1 MRSVE
6 LVISNPSG
14 LHARPATLFTEAA
27 AGFASKI
34 TVENLSRGKGPVDA
48 KSTLMLLTAGVSR
61 DHRIRLVAD
70 GPDEDAAIDA
80 LVGLVTSGLGE
91 PPAELIRRRAR
102 HDGAPSREQAFEA
115 GPNRGCGRLVKSA
128 ASPPT
133 RGPPDGRPGSLA

>member
-6 LVISNPSG
+6 LVIRNPSG

-27 AGFASKI
+27 AEFASTI
-34 TVENLSRGKGPVDA
+34 TVENLSRGKRPVDA

-80 LVGLVTSGLGE
+80 LVGLVSSGLGE
-91 PPAELIRRRAR
+91 PPA
-102 HDGAPSREQAFEA
+102 S
-115 GPNRGCGRLVKSA
+115 
-128 ASPPT
+128 
-133 RGPPDGRPGSLA
+133 